1 MTYATLM
8 VNLELGR
15 SNSGILQIAGDL
27 AERFHARVVG
37 IATGQ
42 PAVQVY
48 DAGYV
53 SGDLVE
59 EDLKRVDRDIQAAQT
74 EFHATLHGR
83 NSGIEWRSR
92 TTFSPLAD
100 YVSRQA
106 RCADV
111 ILTGVG
117 SGGTNDGSRRMDA
130 GDLVMQAG
138 RPVLAVPKG
147 AGSLNLEQIV
157 VCWKD
162 TREAR
167 RAVSDALPLLR
178 QAAHVDVV
186 EVVDEDDMEA
196 SRARLSDVVAWLT
209 LHGVPAV
216 CFSVRADGDEKAR
229 LDTFITDRDA
239 DLVVAGAY
247 GHTRLHEWVM
257 GGVSRDLLVHSDR
270 CSFLAH

>member
-8 VNLELGR
+8 VNLELGQ

-27 AERFHARVVG
+27 ADRFHARVVG

-59 EDLKRVDRDIQAAQT
+59 EDLKRLDRDIQAAET
-74 EFHATLHGR
+74 EFHSKLHGR
-83 NSGIEWRSR
+83 NGGIEWRSR
-92 TTFSPLAD
+92 TTFGPLAD
-100 YVSRQA
+100 YIARQA

-117 SGGTNDGSRRMDA
+117 SACATDGSRRVGA

-138 RPVLAVPKG
+138 RPVLAVPLG
-147 AGSLNLEQIV
+147 LGSLNLEQIV

-162 TREAR
+162 AREAR
-167 RAVSDALPLLR
+167 RAVWDALPLLR

-186 EVVDEDDMEA
+186 EVVDQDDLEA
-196 SRARLSDVVAWLT
+196 SGARLSDVVAWLK

-216 CFSVRADGDEKAR
+216 CFAIRSDGDEKAR
-229 LDTFITDRDA
+229 LDAFITDRDA

-247 GHTRLHEWVM
+247 GHTRFHEWVM
-257 GGVSRDLLVHSDR
+257 GGVSRDLLVHGNR
-270 CSFLAH
+270 CSFLTH